1 MSATGMPTAIAT
13 RKKAAQSAS
22 DRRLEMVMVIRSL
35 AAANAMAAGKRPSTR
50 ISASIAVSTTTALGR
65 TDDEVVYG
73 RGAPAPCRGRPQK
86 HERPL
91 TGPFDLDQDRER
103 LLEGVLNLREGRVE
117 FGTDALHDRDDGN
130 RNAGCDQAVLDGGGA
145 RLVLREVGENFHGK
159 GSLNHCW
166 LL

>member
-65 TDDEVVYG
+65 TGDEVVYG
-73 RGAPAPCRGRPQK
+73 GPARRRAVADPKSTKGPSRGLSIWIRIA
-86 HERPL
+86 
-91 TGPFDLDQDRER
+91 
-103 LLEGVLNLREGRVE
+103 
-117 FGTDALHDRDDGN
+117 
-130 RNAGCDQAVLDGGGA
+130 NAYLSA
-145 RLVLREVGENFHGK
+145 F
-159 GSLNHCW
+159 
-166 LL
+166 